1 MTVNDF
7 IGDLAQLG
15 EALSNPQELLAELGD
30 NMVTTI
36 KTQVPV
42 DTGALRNSIQW
53 SFTADN
59 AIELRMLNY
68 GVFQNYGVNGTDGG
82 YNTQSY
88 HKPFTNDFGGIT
100 QPQPAPGFGIG
111 TGYQNRAFGLPAR
124 KFYDELQIQ
133 EYIGAQF
140 LEDITVNF

>member
-7 IGDLAQLG
+7 ISDLAQLG

-53 SFTADN
+53 SFTSEN
-59 AIELRMLNY
+59 AIQLQMLNY
-68 GVFQNYGVNGTDGG
+68 GVFQNYGVMPN
-82 YNTQSY
+82 YNPQSY
-88 HKPFTNDFGGIT
+88 HKPFMNDFGGIT

-111 TGYQNRAFGLPAR
+111 PGYQNRAFGLPAR

>member
-7 IGDLAQLG
+7 ISDLAQLG

-53 SFTADN
+53 AFVAEN
-59 AIELRMLNY
+59 AIQLSMLPY

-82 YNTQSY
+82 YNPQTN
-88 HKPFTNDFGGIT
+88 HKSFMNDFGGIT
-100 QPQPAPGFGIG
+100 QPQPAPGFGFG

>member
-7 IGDLAQLG
+7 ISDLAQLG
-15 EALSNPQELLAELGD
+15 ETLSNPQELLAELGD

-53 SFTADN
+53 SFTSEN
-59 AIELRMLNY
+59 AIQLQMLNY
-68 GVFQNYGVNGTDGG
+68 GVFQNYGVMPS
-82 YNTQSY
+82 YNPQSY
-88 HKPFTNDFGGIT
+88 HKPFMNDFGTIT
-100 QPQPAPGFGIG
+100 QPMPAPGFGLG

>member
-1 MTVNDF
+1 MTVSEFVN
-7 IGDLAQLG
+7 DLAQLG

-53 SFTADN
+53 AFTAEN

-68 GVFQNYGVNGTDGG
+68 GVFQNYGVLPN
-82 YNTQSY
+82 YNPQSY
-88 HKPFTNDFGGIT
+88 HKPFMNDFGTIT
-100 QPQPAPGFGIG
+100 QPQPAPGFGLG
-111 TGYQNRAFGLPAR
+111 PGYQNRAFGLPAR